1 MKKALKRVIEDKI
14 KANEEDWASMYIVKK
29 FQESQEKQDETEV
42 AKAVLRMKEAEDRI
56 KWLKELQKSESAE

>member
-1 MKKALKRVIEDKI
+1 
-14 KANEEDWASMYIVKK
+14 MYIVKK